1 MNKYRNRFFLKK
13 SKFLL
18 VLTSYWEH
26 YIVILK
32 SQFVLI
38 ALSNIDVKI
47 NRTVHIHSTSLTCS
61 KKHYLTSSFSYY
73 ILLWAAID
81 SIMCIIHLVPDDNAC
96 IVVLYSLKILLL
108 SVSLYIYIDCNIL
121 DNNRSILKHSVRIHS
136 YCLATQILGR
146 YSINILKLKL
156 F

>member
-1 MNKYRNRFFLKK
+1 MKLYIKRRKQYNIGYINSKHIQRINIEIDFFLKK
-13 SKFLL
+13 SRFLL
-18 VLTSYWEH
+18 VLTSYWEN

-32 SQFVLI
+32 SQFVFI

-61 KKHYLTSSFSYY
+61 KKHYLTSSFSDY

-81 SIMCIIHLVPDDNAC
+81 LILCIIHLVPDDNAC
-96 IVVLYSLKILLL
+96 IVVLYSLKDLLL
-108 SVSLYIYIDCNIL
+108 SVFIQIDCNIL
-121 DNNRSILKHSVRIHS
+121 DNNRSILKYFVRIH
-136 YCLATQILGR
+136 
-146 YSINILKLKL
+146 